1 MRARARLRA
10 VRKVALA
17 AAAAGVLSATVGVG
31 TAGAAT
37 SSTLLYSTDGGASW
51 SSSATVAPG
60 GTVLVRQ
67 WYDNDG
73 SAAETGAS
81 LSTTI
86 PDGFTLNGGSTQVCS
101 NPSTTNP
108 TSPNSSELECAASN
122 EGSVWSGSDL
132 QVSPTAGLFGQSN
145 GLTSGILEMGKKRYI
160 NLHECTYNSVATP
173 LEFFIHNADAGN
185 AAFRAGTNASN
196 SADGAVS
203 CGSGI
208 AGTWNNQAI
217 GSSVQAIDL
226 LGNRYLN
233 LHECTYNSVATPLEF
248 FIHNADAGN
257 AAFRAG
263 TNASNS
269 ADGAVSCG
277 SGIAGTWNNQ
287 AVGSS
292 VQAIDLLGNRYLN
305 LHECTYN
312 SVATPT
318 EFFVHNVDAGN
329 ASLRAGTNASNSAD
343 GAVSC
348 GSGIAGTWNNQ
359 AVGSSVQAIDLLDA
373 TRGHGYVEYALTAPP
388 GPTPEA
394 CAANPSAGSEA
405 FAQDG
410 SLTSTPSGAKASSGT
425 ITVDWTLLS
434 EPPCPEDP
442 IPLVDPMVAG
452 AGLVAVA
459 GAGFVLYRRRDTAVA

>member
-208 AGTWNNQAI
+208 AGTWNNQA
-217 GSSVQAIDL
+217 
-226 LGNRYLN
+226 
-233 LHECTYNSVATPLEF
+233 
-248 FIHNADAGN
+248 
-257 AAFRAG
+257 
-263 TNASNS
+263 
-269 ADGAVSCG
+269 
-277 SGIAGTWNNQ
+277 
-287 AVGSS
+287 
-292 VQAIDLLGNRYLN
+292 
-305 LHECTYN
+305 
-312 SVATPT
+312 
-318 EFFVHNVDAGN
+318 
-329 ASLRAGTNASNSAD
+329 
-343 GAVSC
+343 
-348 GSGIAGTWNNQ
+348 
-359 AVGSSVQAIDLLDA
+359 VGSSVQAIDLLDA